1 MLKVLYEDNHII
13 AAFKPARVLSQG
25 DKTGDADMLSEVK
38 KYLKEKYKK
47 SGNVFVGLLHRLD
60 RPVSGVML
68 FAKTSKGASRLSEQF
83 RNREVQKMYHALV
96 VGRPQNPFGN
106 IVSQVEGQAAVLHY
120 QLIKPG
126 KQYSLLKIS
135 IEVGNYHQ
143 IRVQLS
149 GTGWPIVG
157 DGKYG
162 GEKWAHKGSIA
173 LCATG
178 LSFTAATVDKRV
190 DLAIDIPPE
199 LLDN

>member
-96 VGRPQNPFGN
+96 VGRPQNPSGT

-135 IEVGNYHQ
+135 IEGGKYHQ

-149 GTGWPIVG
+149 GAGWPIVG